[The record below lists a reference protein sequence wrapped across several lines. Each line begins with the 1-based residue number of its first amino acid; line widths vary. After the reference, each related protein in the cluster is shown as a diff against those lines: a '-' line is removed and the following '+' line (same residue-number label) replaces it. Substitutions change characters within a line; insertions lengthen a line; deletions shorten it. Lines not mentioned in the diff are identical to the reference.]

1 MRLLPLFEET
11 LVLPFQLEETRRRI
25 RIATRPLEKEVEYSE
40 TVEEN
45 FLFNGWVKE
54 NRFRISRK
62 VRHPENF
69 LPIIIGE
76 IEGTSAGSILFI
88 RYRLFFSSAVF
99 LIFWSVISLL
109 LCLFFLF
116 VHQQYIYA
124 TIAGILGI
132 LNYVVATKN
141 FHLQIRSSRRALD
154 KALSKTQQF
163 PRGF

>member
-1 MRLLPLFEET
+1 MRLLPLYEET
-11 LVLPFQLEETRRRI
+11 LVLPFQLEETRRKI
-25 RIATRPLEKEVEYSE
+25 RLATRPLEKDVEYPE
-40 TVEEN
+40 TVEEQ

-76 IEGTSAGSILFI
+76 VEGTSAGSILFI
-88 RYRLFFSSAVF
+88 RYRLFFSSALF
-99 LIFWSVISLL
+99 LVFWSVLSLL
-109 LCLFFLF
+109 FCLFFLLIRE
-116 VHQQYIYA
+116 QYLYGA
-124 TIAGILGI
+124 LAGALGS

-141 FHLQIRSSRRALD
+141 FHLQIRSSRQALD

-163 PRGF
+163 PGRI